1 MGIVP
6 LEAMMSKVPVITS
19 NRSSL
24 PEIVGKKGNTFN
36 PYDVK
41 RIAKEIVKLFKN
53 KRYYAQK
60 VKLGSKQFD
69 KFNYHQMHKKI
80 INVYREEL
88 NKKNMIKFS

>member
-1 MGIVP
+1 MKSKNFIHKSAIVD
-6 LEAMMSKVPVITS
+6 K
-19 NRSSL
+19 
-24 PEIVGKKGNTFN
+24 
-36 PYDVK
+36 
-41 RIAKEIVKLFKN
+41 
-53 KRYYAQK
+53 K